1 MSATSGFYIPE
12 NLAKSFV
19 LNQYKEDGT
28 PKYNID
34 SSGNIYS
41 PEDTM
46 NAQKAIQSLNSS
58 YSDTI
63 NNAYS
68 QYLNSKRGI
77 IASDM
82 GEGFKQAYLQQQ
94 EQALQQSQIQASMN
108 AAEARQTI
116 LGEVAEANAAVGK
129 NYEQEVG
136 NINTLAANV
145 DRYRTYVSSL
155 VNKDDSNISFLSDY
169 EKTLNTEYLYD
180 ILLNMQ
186 PSDYIDDKGV
196 AGLSFID
203 WMKNQV
209 STDSDQ
215 QWFNWL
221 TTGGY
226 EQFKQGALDSYGDK
240 INIVKTVSDIEDKI
254 AQKTSSIPT
263 FDTYASVYK
272 PSAILSTTYE
282 NTAIFTVTS
291 DFKKYAA
298 DLNLSNKD
306 IEKALGSDLE
316 TYFKNSDFIADM
328 DGGTH
333 YNDSQK
339 SRQDDVTKF
348 MQKTAKLLNEYALKK
363 AKGEV

>member
-1 MSATSGFYIPE
+1 MSATSGFYIPQ

-41 PEDTM
+41 PEAAM
-46 NAQKAIQSLNSS
+46 NAQRAIQSLNSS

-77 IASDM
+77 MASDM

-94 EQALQQSQIQASMN
+94 EQALRDHQVQTAMTAS
-108 AAEARQTI
+108 EARQTI
-116 LGEVAEANAAVGK
+116 LGEVAEANAAVAK

-145 DRYRTYVSSL
+145 DRYRTYVNSL
-155 VNKDDSNISFLSDY
+155 VHKDDSKLSFLSDY
-169 EKTLNTEYLYD
+169 EKTLSTEHLYD

-186 PSDYIDDKGV
+186 PGDYIDNKSA
-196 AGLSFID
+196 AGLSFMD

-226 EQFKQGALDSYGDK
+226 EQFKQGVLDSYGDK
-240 INIVKTVSDIEDKI
+240 INLVKTVSDIEDKI
-254 AQKTSSIPT
+254 AQKASSIPT

-272 PSAILSTTYE
+272 PSAALSATYE
-282 NTAIFTVTS
+282 DKTIAAVTKDFT
-291 DFKKYAA
+291 KYAA
-298 DLNLSNKD
+298 DLNLTNKD
-306 IEKALGSDLE
+306 IENALGSDLK
-316 TYFKNSDFIADM
+316 TYFENNKFIAAM

-333 YNDSQK
+333 YNDSQM
-339 SRQDDVTKF
+339 SSQDDVDEL